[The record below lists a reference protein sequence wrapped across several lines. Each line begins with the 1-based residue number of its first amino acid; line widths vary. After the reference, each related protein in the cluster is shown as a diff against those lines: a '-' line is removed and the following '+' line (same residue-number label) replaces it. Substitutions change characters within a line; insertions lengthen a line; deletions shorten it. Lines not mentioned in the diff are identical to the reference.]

1 VILPVSAPADPR
13 IEPYRRVGDPAWL
26 RSQGLFVAEGRL
38 LLERLVAARDYEIQ
52 SVLVSP
58 AALDALRP
66 LVERIDSPV
75 YVGAQHLLNELTG
88 FNFHRGCLALAR
100 RPAATPIE
108 TFLGARLL
116 LGLEGIGNP
125 DNIGGAFRAAA
136 AFNADGVLL
145 NASSGDPFYRKA
157 LRTSMGAVLQLPSAR
172 VDGWHQGWDALR
184 QAGFT
189 IAALATDRRAT
200 PLDRFAAGVAAG
212 DRLLLVAGAEG
223 SGLSEASLT
232 RADTRVTIP
241 MSPGVDS
248 LNVAV
253 AVAIALSRVWQI
265 IK

>member
-1 VILPVSAPADPR
+1 VILPVSASADSR
-13 IEPYRRVGDPAWL
+13 LEPYRRVGDHAWL

-38 LLERLVAARDYEIQ
+38 LLERLVAARKYEIQ

-58 AALDALRP
+58 AALEALRP
-66 LVERIDSPV
+66 VVEQIDEPV
-75 YVGAQHLLNELTG
+75 YVATPEILKELTG

-100 RPAATPIE
+100 RPPAASIE
-108 TFLGARLL
+108 TFLHARLL

-145 NASSGDPFYRKA
+145 NAGSGDPFYRKA
-157 LRTSMGAVLQLPSAR
+157 LRTSMGAVLQVPFASI
-172 VDGWHQGWDALR
+172 DEWHHGWNALR

-189 IAALATDRRAT
+189 IVALTTERRAM
-200 PLDRFAAGVAAG
+200 PLDRFAAGIAAR

-241 MSPGVDS
+241 MSPAVDS
-248 LNVAV
+248 LNVAA

-265 IK
+265 MK

>member
-1 VILPVSAPADPR
+1 VILPVPAPADSR
-13 IEPYRRVGDPAWL
+13 LEPYRRVGDHAWL

-38 LLERLVAARDYEIQ
+38 LLERLVAARGYQIQ
-52 SVLVSP
+52 SALVSP
-58 AALDALRP
+58 AALEALRP
-66 LVERIDSPV
+66 LVEQIESPV
-75 YVGAQHLLNELTG
+75 YVAAQDGLKELTG

-100 RPAATPIE
+100 RPPAQPIE

-145 NASSGDPFYRKA
+145 NAGSGDPLYRKA
-157 LRTSMGAVLQLPSAR
+157 LRTSMGAVLQVPFAG
-172 VDGWHQGWDALR
+172 VDGWHDGWNALR
-184 QAGFT
+184 QAGFR
-189 IAALATDRRAT
+189 IAALTTERGAM

-223 SGLSEASLT
+223 SGLSDASLT
-232 RADTRVTIP
+232 RADARVTIP

-253 AVAIALSRVWQI
+253 AIAIALSRVWQI